1 MKAGIVY
8 ALCLVIALLVFIIL
22 IQHRQMS
29 SLHNDVMRM
38 GADSRALHSLMYRD
52 DITNASALKDMHRLE
67 RENSELRD
75 ELNRLQNESRT
86 NKKSSSTTGAVSE
99 SRPF

>member
-1 MKAGIVY
+1 MKAGVAY
-8 ALCLVIALLVFIIL
+8 ALCLVIALLVFVIL

-29 SLHNDVMRM
+29 SLHNNMMRM
-38 GADSRALHSLMYRD
+38 GADSRALHSLMFQD
-52 DITNASALKDMHRLE
+52 DMTNAAAQKELHRLE

-86 NKKSSSTTGAVSE
+86 NKKSSGATGGISG
-99 SRPF
+99 SMPF